1 VRRSQPTCRCATP
14 LQVLDNEVDAKRDH
28 VELVGFARAT
38 LAIAQRDLSTV
49 VLAESV
55 AGRLDV
61 RAYSL
66 CRFQV
71 VLARVGA
78 LPHAEQLRHKNR
90 EVDVGSRAAL
100 PRLFAQ
106 VRDSRF
112 DGNS

>member
-1 VRRSQPTCRCATP
+1 
-14 LQVLDNEVDAKRDH
+14 
-28 VELVGFARAT
+28 
-38 LAIAQRDLSTV
+38 
-49 VLAESV
+49 
-55 AGRLDV
+55 V

-78 LPHAEQLRHKNR
+78 LPYAEQLRHKNR